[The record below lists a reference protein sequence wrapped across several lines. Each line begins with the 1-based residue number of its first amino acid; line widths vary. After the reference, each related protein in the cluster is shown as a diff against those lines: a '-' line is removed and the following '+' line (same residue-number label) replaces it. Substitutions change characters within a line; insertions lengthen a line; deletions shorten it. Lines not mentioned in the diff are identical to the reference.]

1 MKIRKTVVIRE
12 VIHGEG
18 GGSCTTPVTRIAG
31 IGIIENPFAG
41 QFVDDLSELFV
52 FGEEL
57 GQSLMAEMLSQPIKQ
72 VVSYGKAAV
81 VGIGGDLEH
90 GHAMIHPKLGKAMRD
105 PIGGGQ
111 ALIPSAAKV
120 AATGASIDVP
130 LGHKDDA
137 WSFDHFDAMT
147 VNVADAPRATEIMMV
162 IAISDGGRPLPRVGK
177 TRAAV

>member
-81 VGIGGDLEH
+81 
-90 GHAMIHPKLGKAMRD
+90 
-105 PIGGGQ
+105 
-111 ALIPSAAKV
+111 AASV
-120 AATGASIDVP
+120 VTS
-130 LGHKDDA
+130 
-137 WSFDHFDAMT
+137 
-147 VNVADAPRATEIMMV
+147 NMV
-162 IAISDGGRPLPRVGK
+162 
-177 TRAAV
+177 TR